1 MNLSVLDAH
10 KTADGIA
17 VTLISESGLHELEGS
32 VEEMAR
38 LATVMRQV
46 SVLAPLHDGELVWLE
61 EITVGSADV
70 KLGLSAA
77 GRTRVLIRRT

>member
-10 KTADGIA
+10 RTADGIA
-17 VTLISESGLHELEGS
+17 VTLISESGLHQLEGS
-32 VEEMAR
+32 VEQMSR

-46 SVLAPLHDGELVWLE
+46 SVLAPLHDGEQVWLE
-61 EITVGSADV
+61 DITVGDADV
-70 KLGLSAA
+70 TLGLSTE